1 MLILLTRV
9 LCAGLSS
16 NCQQALPRLLT
27 SSFASCAQVLNL
39 VSMCVCKPASS
50 SRDHK
55 LILYRIASDSATS
68 SSDSIVQ
75 PITNYIDG
83 EFDALFNRVDPT
95 LLTFRDAMQAC
106 APPRPARSLT
116 SAMHPASS
124 LKAVPRISSL
134 DPSSPP
140 HSTSSSTTLA
150 VFDRCCAPSILAT
163 TPTVSLR
170 SLVLLR

>member
-1 MLILLTRV
+1 MLIPSRAVRRPQLQLP
-9 LCAGLSS
+9 AGAAPSPHFLVRFLRPGP
-16 NCQQALPRLLT
+16 QPRLDVRLPARLVVWEMQT
-27 SSFASCAQVLNL
+27 DIVLH
-39 VSMCVCKPASS
+39 CEPC
-50 SRDHK
+50 
-55 LILYRIASDSATS
+55 SATS
-68 SSDSIVQ
+68 SSDSIVE

-83 EFDALFNRVDPT
+83 EIDALLNRVDPT
-95 LLTFRDAMQAC
+95 VLTFRGGMQAC

-124 LKAVPRISSL
+124 LRVALRISSL